1 VQVHRAFLRTT
12 TGDFDRLQEIKTM
25 TVYVIADI
33 KVTDDGWVPAYAASV
48 HDIVHK
54 HGGKYLSRSG
64 NVKTLEGKNL
74 DTTFIALLEFPSA
87 EAVKAFA
94 TDPKYAPYAAA
105 RQAGSESRFQLI
117 DDTVWRELDRLSA
130 DHDSGVLSIRPL
142 GSTN

>member
-1 VQVHRAFLRTT
+1 
-12 TGDFDRLQEIKTM
+12 M

-33 KVTDDGWVPAYAASV
+33 KVTDDEWVPAYAASV
-48 HDIVHK
+48 HELVHK

-64 NVKTLEGKNL
+64 NVKTLEGNNYSSNQSRL
-74 DTTFIALLEFPSA
+74 IALLEFPSA

-117 DDTVWRELDRLSA
+117 DDTDLAGTIPYLPK
-130 DHDSGVLSIRPL
+130 G
-142 GSTN
+142 